1 MGKYLKNRSVWAW
14 MVCLGALLMCG
25 PVCGQRTGGMS
36 AGEAKVKAGE
46 VLEEWKAVQR
56 ERLQGN
62 EEERCIT
69 QGELRMPYYYNVH
82 GEKPAEG
89 RSLYIS
95 MHGGG
100 NAPKALNDSQWENQK
115 NLYRPAEGIYLSP
128 RAPWNDWNMWF
139 QEPIDGMLEEL
150 VRTMVVLQD
159 VNPDRVYLMG
169 YSAGGDGVWR
179 LAPRL
184 ADHWAAAA
192 MMAGHPGDVGLLN
205 VRNMP
210 FTIWVG
216 GNDAAYNRNVE
227 VARRGVE
234 LDSLAKADRGGYV
247 HECHVVAGMPHWMN
261 LKDAAAVPWMAQYR
275 RDARPERVVWQQEE
289 VLRRAFYWLEVPQE
303 ELERGKKVVAEVKGN
318 TIRISHC
325 DYTSLILW
333 LDDELVDLDRKVT
346 VKYRGRTL
354 FRGKVERSEEN
365 LRRSLEERG
374 DVRYMFAG
382 RVVVRGL

>member
-1 MGKYLKNRSVWAW
+1 MKGLLIGLGVLA
-14 MVCLGALLMCG
+14 CL
-25 PVCGQRTGGMS
+25 CGQAQVTGRLS
-36 AGEAKVKAGE
+36 ASEAKVKAGE
-46 VLEEWKAVQR
+46 LVEEWRTEQA
-56 ERLQGN
+56 RLLQHN
-62 EEERCIT
+62 EAEKCIT
-69 QGELRMPYYYNVH
+69 QGELRMPYYYNIH

-100 NAPKALNDSQWENQK
+100 NAPKSLNDSQWENQK
-115 NLYRPAEGIYLSP
+115 NLYKPDEGIYLSP

-139 QEPIDGMLEEL
+139 QEPIDAMLEEL
-150 VRTMVVLQD
+150 IRTMVVLKD
-159 VNPDRVYLMG
+159 VNPDKVYLMG

-184 ADHWAAAA
+184 ADHWAAAS

-261 LKDAAAVPWMAQYR
+261 QKDAAAVPWMAQYS
-275 RDARPERVVWQQEE
+275 RDARPRRVVWQQEE
-289 VLRRAFYWLEVPQE
+289 VLRQAFYWLEVPGE

-318 TIRISHC
+318 TIVISHC
-325 DYTSLILW
+325 DYSTLTLW
-333 LDDELVDLDRKVT
+333 LDDELVNLDRKLT

-354 FRGKVERSEEN
+354 FRGKVERSVEN

-382 RVVVRGL
+382 RVELNIEN